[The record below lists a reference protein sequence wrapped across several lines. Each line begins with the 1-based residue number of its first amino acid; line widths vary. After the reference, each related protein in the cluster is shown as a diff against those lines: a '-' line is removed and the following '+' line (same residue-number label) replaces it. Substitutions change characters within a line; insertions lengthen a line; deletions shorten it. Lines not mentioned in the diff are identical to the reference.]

1 MTLSIESLQSRAV
14 TWHKQRFPNA
24 ELAHV
29 GLKLCEESGEVAS
42 AINGLVGTASAT
54 GKGDVLDESADVLIS
69 LMVILGRW
77 RFDSFES
84 LCDAAER
91 KLDIL
96 LTPGAHPASIS

>member
-1 MTLSIESLQSRAV
+1 MTLSIDSLQTLAV
-14 TWHKQRFPNA
+14 NWHKQKFPDA
-24 ELAHV
+24 KLEHV

-54 GKGDVLDESADVLIS
+54 GKGYVLDESADVLIA
-69 LMVILGRW
+69 LLVILGRW
-77 RFDSFES
+77 RFDSMES

-91 KLDIL
+91 KLEIL